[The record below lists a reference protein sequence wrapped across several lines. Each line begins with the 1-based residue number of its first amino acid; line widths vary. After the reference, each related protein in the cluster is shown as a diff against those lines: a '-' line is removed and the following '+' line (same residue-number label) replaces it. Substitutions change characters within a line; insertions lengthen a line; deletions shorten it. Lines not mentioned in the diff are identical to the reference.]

1 MAAAAFLLPRRE
13 LAYDH
18 PSTKTAALGCHAL
31 SQYACFN
38 NSNNLIG
45 HFSAGPDAGDCCAMC
60 RSNTMCVSFNH
71 GTCMAQDKR
80 CTSGAQHY
88 CELFKTIGPTQQ
100 FYDEVG
106 CVSGTSP
113 LGALPG
119 SLVTKSPPPSR
130 GDRPNI
136 VWLVVESTDGRTW
149 TPGYQNDV
157 VPLPNIRKLQQHG
170 VEFRRHY
177 ANAPVCCPSRA
188 TFWSG
193 RHASNLPHEQAS
205 SGLPVDGAWNNF
217 GTHMRELEPKPK
229 PDLEPD
235 GARVSSHS
243 QLLCAF

>member
-1 MAAAAFLLPRRE
+1 MPATAAQCAAATQCASASITGRAWHRISAALPARSITASCSRPSAPRNSSMMRSAASAAPRR
-13 LAYDH
+13 LVLSQGRSLRSRRRRHAATDRI
-18 PSTKTAALGCHAL
+18 SSGWLSKALTAAPGRRATRTTSCRFPTFA
-31 SQYACFN
+31 SC
-38 NSNNLIG
+38 NS
-45 HFSAGPDAGDCCAMC
+45 
-60 RSNTMCVSFNH
+60 T
-71 GTCMAQDKR
+71 
-80 CTSGAQHY
+80 
-88 CELFKTIGPTQQ
+88 
-100 FYDEVG
+100 
-106 CVSGTSP
+106 
-113 LGALPG
+113 
-119 SLVTKSPPPSR
+119 
-130 GDRPNI
+130 
-136 VWLVVESTDGRTW
+136 
-149 TPGYQNDV
+149 
-157 VPLPNIRKLQQHG
+157 G